1 MNKQDKKDI
10 EVLIK
15 RLRKESDKEIKHY
28 VGGLMEQYNW
38 NLEAINEN
46 LKDVPEIKRMVNVMF
61 EHMGLQEM
69 DIALLKE
76 TAHRTKKR
84 FQKLGV

>member
-28 VGGLMEQYNW
+28 IGGLMEQYNW

-46 LKDVPEIKRMVNVMF
+46 LKDVPEIKRMVNIMF

-69 DIALLKE
+69 DIALEYRL
-76 TAHRTKKR
+76 
-84 FQKLGV
+84 